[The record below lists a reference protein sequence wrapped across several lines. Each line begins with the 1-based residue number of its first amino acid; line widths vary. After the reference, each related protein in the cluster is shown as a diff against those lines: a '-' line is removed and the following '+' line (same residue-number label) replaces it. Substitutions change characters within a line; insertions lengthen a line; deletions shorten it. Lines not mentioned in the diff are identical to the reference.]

1 MQRFGIA
8 GSQCGYKMFFMKI
21 NCSLLLYTFLI
32 LLLASCA
39 KTNTIPDQKTQI
51 IVLPPNGASVINAS
65 NAFAFE
71 FFHSMLKNEADRGN
85 KIISPLSIYL
95 ALSMV
100 YNGADHATKDSIEK
114 VLQLKGID
122 INSLNAVCNTLI
134 SSLPGE
140 DNKVRLDIANSIW
153 YRKNSYQPF
162 TSFLNLI
169 RNDYQAT
176 VSGLNFDDP
185 NAVNTINNW
194 VSEKTNGKISTV
206 LQSISPADLMFLINA
221 IYFNGR
227 WKYAFNGSN
236 TTNDAF
242 YLQDGTQKAVP
253 FMKQTI
259 RTKMFTDSAYTILEL
274 PYGGG
279 KAYSMYL
286 LTPFNHHESLKTFAL
301 AIDQNR
307 LSEALNKM
315 DSASVN
321 LQMPKWEY
329 AYELNDMR
337 PELSMLGMGIAF
349 SGAADFSKIY
359 DRSQISVY
367 ISKAIH
373 KAYIKV
379 NEEGT
384 EAAAVTVIGM
394 EYTNLPAAPPVF
406 KLDHPFLYA
415 IIEKQ
420 TGAVLFLGMVNDP
433 ASR

>member
-1 MQRFGIA
+1 
-8 GSQCGYKMFFMKI
+8 MKI

-194 VSEKTNGKISTV
+194 VSEKTNGKYQPCYKVFLPPISC
-206 LQSISPADLMFLINA
+206 FL
-221 IYFNGR
+221 
-227 WKYAFNGSN
+227 
-236 TTNDAF
+236 
-242 YLQDGTQKAVP
+242 
-253 FMKQTI
+253 
-259 RTKMFTDSAYTILEL
+259 
-274 PYGGG
+274 
-279 KAYSMYL
+279 
-286 LTPFNHHESLKTFAL
+286 
-301 AIDQNR
+301 
-307 LSEALNKM
+307 
-315 DSASVN
+315 
-321 LQMPKWEY
+321 
-329 AYELNDMR
+329 
-337 PELSMLGMGIAF
+337 
-349 SGAADFSKIY
+349 
-359 DRSQISVY
+359 
-367 ISKAIH
+367 
-373 KAYIKV
+373 
-379 NEEGT
+379 
-384 EAAAVTVIGM
+384 
-394 EYTNLPAAPPVF
+394 
-406 KLDHPFLYA
+406 
-415 IIEKQ
+415 
-420 TGAVLFLGMVNDP
+420 
-433 ASR
+433 